1 MANGRKPDFN
11 LSAKP
16 RDGRPGNKVGA
27 GWINDDGSISIS
39 LNIGVTL
46 SWNDDLFLGLF
57 PVEGRANRTGR
68 SIHRTPYEKP
78 AYDGEGGNEPDMEP
92 PFGVDRG

>member
-1 MANGRKPDFN
+1 VASRKPDFN

-16 RDGRPGNKVGA
+16 KDGQPGCKVGA
-27 GWINDDGSISIS
+27 GWKNDDGSISIK
-39 LNIGVTL
+39 LNVGTTL

-57 PVEGRANRTGR
+57 PT
-68 SIHRTPYEKP
+68 
-78 AYDGEGGNEPDMEP
+78 DGEWRNRPKPVVARAQVADEGGYEPDMDP

>member
-1 MANGRKPDFN
+1 MANGGRKPDFN

-27 GWINDDGSISIS
+27 GWINDDGSISIA
-39 LNIGVTL
+39 LNVGVTL

-57 PVEGRANRTGR
+57 PVEGRANR
-68 SIHRTPYEKP
+68 RTPGP
-78 AYDGEGGNEPDMEP
+78 AVTRTQVADEGGFEPDMDP
-92 PFGVDRG
+92 PFGVTR